1 MSWALTQA
9 DLVAAA
15 CGSLVGLVL
24 ALVGGGGSIL
34 ATPLMLYVVGVPS
47 AHVAIGTG
55 ALAVSANAFLNL
67 IPHARAGTVKWP
79 CAALFAAS
87 GIAGAAGGAA
97 LGKMTDAAVLLPL
110 FALVMMAVAAAMLR
124 PDTGQGDAGI
134 HLTWPMAPRIMAA
147 GALVGGMSGFF
158 GIGGGFLV
166 VPGLLA
172 STGMAMLNAIGSSL
186 VSVGAFGAT
195 TAASYALDGL
205 IDVRLAAGFISGG
218 ILGGIAGTAVAA
230 RAARHRGLL
239 QKLFAAVLVLVAL
252 AMLWREWPW

>member
-1 MSWALTQA
+1 MSWALTPT

-24 ALVGGGGSIL
+24 ALIGGGGSIL

-47 AHVAIGTG
+47 AHAAIGTS

-67 IPHARAGTVKWP
+67 IPHARAGNVKWP
-79 CAALFAAS
+79 CAMVFAAS

-97 LGKMTDAAVLLPL
+97 LGKVTDAAVLLPL
-110 FALVMMAVAAAMLR
+110 FALVMIVVAAAMLR
-124 PDTGQGDAGI
+124 PATGQGAADI
-134 HLTWPMAPRIMAA
+134 HLTWPMAPRIVVA
-147 GALVGGMSGFF
+147 GALVGAMSGFF

-186 VSVGAFGAT
+186 LSVGAFGAT
-195 TAASYALDGL
+195 AAASYAIDGL
-205 IDVRLAAGFISGG
+205 IDPRLAAGFISGG
-218 ILGGIAGTAVAA
+218 LIGGLVGTALAA

-239 QKLFAAVLVLVAL
+239 QRMFAAVLILVAL
-252 AMLWREWPW
+252 YMLWREWP

>member
-1 MSWALTQA
+1 MSWALTQT
-9 DLVAAA
+9 DLIAAA

-24 ALVGGGGSIL
+24 ALIGGGGSIL

-47 AHVAIGTG
+47 AHAAIGTS

-67 IPHARAGTVKWP
+67 IPHARAGNVKWP
-79 CAALFAAS
+79 CAMVFAAS

-110 FALVMMAVAAAMLR
+110 FALVMMVVAAAMLR
-124 PDTGQGDAGI
+124 PATGQGATDI
-134 HLTWPMAPRIMAA
+134 HLTWTMAPRIVVA
-147 GALVGGMSGFF
+147 GALVGAMSGFF

-186 VSVGAFGAT
+186 LSVGAFGAT
-195 TAASYALDGL
+195 AAASYAIDGL
-205 IDVRLAAGFISGG
+205 IDGRLAAGFISGG
-218 ILGGIAGTAVAA
+218 LIGGLVGTRLAA

-239 QKLFAAVLVLVAL
+239 QRMFAAVLINVAL
-252 AMLWREWPW
+252 YMLWREWP